1 MLSKSYVYPFFISLS
16 GYVFMVSMDT
26 VIKVLGSNY
35 PILQLLF
42 LNALFSLIPLTFFIV
57 KNHGLNFYKD
67 QNYKFQTVR
76 GLLHTLGFLF
86 VLMGVL
92 KLPLSIVYPVLF
104 TSPLMLLIMS
114 HFFLSENI
122 NLTRVIAIFLGFLGV
137 IISAEPFGNS
147 QVSFLGIFYVFIG
160 AFCIASTNLLTRK
173 YFNLSSSF
181 SASFFSMV
189 ISVIAFLIAMKFQ
202 FYPMTLH
209 DLSFSLLG
217 GVFAGLGIS
226 AIVYGSR
233 MLPAS
238 IYGMTSYF
246 QLIYG
251 IILGWLVFQQL
262 PTFFNYLGILFVF
275 SAGIILFYFDKSK
288 NEA

>member
-1 MLSKSYVYPFFISLS
+1 
-16 GYVFMVSMDT
+16 MVSMDT
-26 VIKVLGSNY
+26 VIKVLGDSY

-42 LNALFSLIPLTFFIV
+42 LNALFSLIPLTFLIL
-57 KNHGLNFYKD
+57 KNHGLHFYKN
-67 QNYKFQTVR
+67 QNYKFQFIR

-86 VLMGVL
+86 VLLGVL
-92 KLPLSIVYPVLF
+92 RLSLSLVYPILF

-122 NLTRVIAIFLGFLGV
+122 NMIRIIAIVLGFLG
-137 IISAEPFGNS
+137 ILISAEPFGNS
-147 QVSFLGIFYVFIG
+147 DISLLGILYVFIG

-173 YFNLSSSF
+173 YFKLSSSF
-181 SASFFSMV
+181 SAAFFSMV
-189 ISVIAFLIAMKFQ
+189 FSVIAFLIAMKFQ
-202 FYPMTLH
+202 FYPMTLL
-209 DLSFSLLG
+209 DILFSILG
-217 GVFAGLGIS
+217 GIFAGLGIS

-262 PTFFNYLGILFVF
+262 PTLFNYLGIVFV
-275 SAGIILFYFDKSK
+275 SLAGVILFYFDKNK
-288 NEA
+288 NNA

>member
-1 MLSKSYVYPFFISLS
+1 MISKSYIFPFFISLS

-26 VIKVLGSNY
+26 VIKLLGSDY

-42 LNALFSLIPLTFFIV
+42 LNALFSLIPLTFFII
-57 KNHGLNFYKD
+57 KNHGLHFYKN
-67 QNYKFQTVR
+67 QNYVFQLVR

-86 VLMGVL
+86 VLLGVSR
-92 KLPLSIVYPVLF
+92 LPLSVVYSVLF

-114 HFFLSENI
+114 HLFLSENI
-122 NLTRVIAIFLGFLGV
+122 NLIRIVAIFLGFLGV
-137 IISAEPFGNS
+137 IISAEPFGNN
-147 QVSFLGIFYVFIG
+147 QVSFVGALFVFIG
-160 AFCIASTNLLTRK
+160 AFCIATTNLLTRK
-173 YFNLSSSF
+173 YFNLSTSF

-189 ISVIAFLIAMKFQ
+189 ISVVAFLIAMKFQ
-202 FYPMTLH
+202 FYPMTIH
-209 DLSFSLLG
+209 DILFSILG

-246 QLIYG
+246 QSVSYTHLT
-251 IILGWLVFQQL
+251 L
-262 PTFFNYLGILFVF
+262 PTKRIV
-275 SAGIILFYFDKSK
+275 
-288 NEA
+288 